1 MEGECKL
8 STEGSG
14 SAGGDALLN
23 GDKKM
28 GDGLFAPWHIIILV
42 VVLVLLFG
50 ATRLP
55 RAARSLGQS
64 MRIFKDEVQ
73 GLTKDDKNSA
83 ANPPPDA
90 SALPVAPALDPTQQ
104 QLADLQRQVEELQKQ
119 SAASGNGQAGQAT
132 QTQQPL

>member
-1 MEGECKL
+1 
-8 STEGSG
+8 
-14 SAGGDALLN
+14 
-23 GDKKM
+23 M

-42 VVLVLLFG
+42 VLLVLLFG

-55 RAARSLGQS
+55 RAAKSLGQS

-73 GLTKDDKNSA
+73 GLSKDDKNSA

-90 SALPVAPALDPTQQ
+90 TALPAPPAADPSQ
-104 QLADLQRQVEELQKQ
+104 QLADLQRQVEELQKH

>member
-14 SAGGDALLN
+14 SADGDAQLN
-23 GDKKM
+23 GDRKM

-55 RAARSLGQS
+55 RAAKSLGQS
-64 MRIFKDEVQ
+64 MHIFKNEVQ
-73 GLTKDDKNSA
+73 GLSGGDKNSA
-83 ANPPPDA
+83 ANPPPGA
-90 SALPVAPALDPTQQ
+90 TALPAAPALDPTQQ
-104 QLADLQRQVEELQKQ
+104 QLADLQRQVEELQRH
-119 SAASGNGQAGQAT
+119 SAGSGNGQAGQA
-132 QTQQPL
+132 QSQQPL

>member
-1 MEGECKL
+1 M
-8 STEGSG
+8 
-14 SAGGDALLN
+14 N
-23 GDKKM
+23 GDTTM
-28 GDGLFAPWHIIILV
+28 GDGLFAPWHIIILL

-73 GLTKDDKNSA
+73 GLSKDDKDSA
-83 ANPPPDA
+83 ANPPPGA
-90 SALPVAPALDPTQQ
+90 TALPPPPALDPAQQ
-104 QLADLQRQVEELQKQ
+104 QLADLQRQVEELQRQ
-119 SAASGNGQAGQAT
+119 SAGSGNGQAGQAT